1 MAYLKTLGMY
11 IVYAAVVLIY
21 IWIAKKWRDAAT
33 KKFNDDHEIEENSNI
48 AVGLRRFGLYLG
60 LAIGMSAALIGETQG
75 FLKDLEALAI
85 DGALVLVMMM
95 IARFFNDAIILRGI
109 NNDDEAQAGNPA
121 VGLIEAGSYIATGL
135 IMFGAFSGGGGTLLQ
150 GYLSAVLF
158 AGLGQISLLIFFE
171 VYELI
176 TPFNVREEVKKANP
190 AAGLAVG
197 CMLVAL
203 GLILR
208 ASIAGDFQGWLVDIK
223 SFALSTGYGI
233 VLLLF
238 FRKIIDWLF
247 LPHTTLQVEIERDRN
262 VAAVAVTQACILALA
277 VIIACVI

>member
-1 MAYLKTLGMY
+1 MAYLETLGIYM
-11 IVYAAVVLIY
+11 VYAAVVLAY

-33 KKFNDDHEIEENSNI
+33 SKFDDDREIEQNSNL

-60 LAIGMSAALIGETQG
+60 LAIGMSAALAGETSG
-75 FLKDLEALAI
+75 FVNDLKTLAI

-95 IARFFNDAIILRGI
+95 VARFFNDAIILRGI
-109 NNDDEAQAGNPA
+109 NNDDQAQAGNTA

-135 IMFGAFSGGGGTLLQ
+135 IMYGAFTGGGGTLLQ
-150 GYLSAVLF
+150 GYLSAMLF
-158 AGLGQISLLIFFE
+158 AVLGQISLLIFFE
-171 VYELI
+171 AYEFS
-176 TPFNVREEVKKANP
+176 TSFNVREEVKRANP

-203 GLILR
+203 GVILR
-208 ASIAGDFQGWLVDIK
+208 ASITGDFQGWLVDIK

-233 VLLLF
+233 VLLLL

-247 LPHTTLQVEIERDRN
+247 LPNTTLQIQVEQEKN

-277 VIIACVI
+277 VIIAGVI